1 MVTEKDIL
9 GTFLLYNED
18 ESPEIP
24 FDDPNDTELSGQ
36 EDEDDDDENDDEKD
50 D

>member
-9 GTFLLYNED
+9 GTFLLQNED

-24 FDDPNDTELSGQ
+24 FEDPDDTELLEQ
-36 EDEDDDDENDDEKD
+36 EDDDDDDD
-50 D
+50 DNEDY